1 MIEIAKILKP
11 QGIKGEVKAQP
22 LTNLLAVFNNVE
34 SCIVGGKVLSIEK
47 VSIRQ
52 GFLYIKFKEI
62 SSRNLAEELRNLSM
76 KVDKSLL
83 EEVKDDEDFLIDD
96 LIGMLLYDL
105 DGNFVGQIVDV
116 ESYGSVDNLIIE
128 KEGRQIQAPFI
139 NGVFIKDGDKLKVD
153 KARFDEV
160 AIWK

>member
-1 MIEIAKILKP
+1 M
-11 QGIKGEVKAQP
+11 
-22 LTNLLAVFNNVE
+22 
-34 SCIVGGKVLSIEK
+34 
-47 VSIRQ
+47 
-52 GFLYIKFKEI
+52 
-62 SSRNLAEELRNLSM
+62 AEELRNLSI

-116 ESYGSVDNLIIE
+116 ESFGSVDNLIIE

-139 NGVFIKDGDKLKVD
+139 DGVFLKDGDKLKVD
-153 KARFDEV
+153 KVRFDEV

>member
-22 LTNLLAVFNNVE
+22 LTNLLAVFNNIK
-34 SCIVGGKVLSIEK
+34 SCFVGTNVLSIEK

-62 SSRNLAEELRNLSM
+62 TTRNLAENLRNLSI
-76 KVDKSLL
+76 KIEKTLLDEAKS
-83 EEVKDDEDFLIDD
+83 EEDFLIED
-96 LIGMLLYDL
+96 LIGMLLYDF
-105 DGNFVGQIVDV
+105 DGNYVGQIVDV

-128 KEGRQIQAPFI
+128 KDGRQIQAPFI
-139 NGVFIKDGDKLKVD
+139 ESVFIKDGDRLKVD
-153 KARFDEV
+153 KNRFDEV
-160 AIWK
+160 AI

>member
-22 LTNLLAVFNNVE
+22 LTNLLAVFNNIK
-34 SCIVGGKVLSIEK
+34 SCFVGTNVLSIEK

-62 SSRNLAEELRNLSM
+62 TTRNLAENLRNLSI
-76 KVDKSLL
+76 KIEKTLLDEAKS
-83 EEVKDDEDFLIDD
+83 EEDFLIED
-96 LIGMLLYDL
+96 LMGMLLYDF
-105 DGNFVGQIVDV
+105 DGNYVGQIVDV

-128 KEGRQIQAPFI
+128 KDGRQIQAPFI
-139 NGVFIKDGDKLKVD
+139 ESVFIKDGDRLKVD
-153 KARFDEV
+153 KNRFDEV
-160 AIWK
+160 AIWE

>member
-22 LTNLLAVFNNVE
+22 LTNLLAVFNNIK
-34 SCIVGGKVLSIEK
+34 SCFVGTNVLSVEK

-62 SSRNLAEELRNLSM
+62 TTRNLAENLRNLSI
-76 KVDKSLL
+76 KIEKTLLDEAKS
-83 EEVKDDEDFLIDD
+83 EEDFLIED
-96 LIGMLLYDL
+96 LIGMLLYDF
-105 DGNFVGQIVDV
+105 DGNYVGQIVDV

-128 KEGRQIQAPFI
+128 KDGRQIQAPFI
-139 NGVFIKDGDKLKVD
+139 ESVFIKDGDRLKVD
-153 KARFDEV
+153 KNRFDEV
-160 AIWK
+160 AI

>member
-22 LTNLLAVFNNVE
+22 LTNLLAVFNNIK
-34 SCIVGGKVLSIEK
+34 SCFVGTNVLSVEK

-62 SSRNLAEELRNLSM
+62 TTRNLAENLRNLSI
-76 KVDKSLL
+76 KIEKTLLDEAKS
-83 EEVKDDEDFLIDD
+83 EEDFLIED
-96 LIGMLLYDL
+96 LIGMLLYDF
-105 DGNFVGQIVDV
+105 DGNYVGQIVDV

-128 KEGRQIQAPFI
+128 KDGRQIQAPFI
-139 NGVFIKDGDKLKVD
+139 ESVFIKDGDRLKVD
-153 KARFDEV
+153 KNRFDEV
-160 AIWK
+160 AIWE

>member
-22 LTNLLAVFNNVE
+22 LTNLLAVFNNIK
-34 SCIVGGKVLSIEK
+34 SCFVGTNVLSIEK

-62 SSRNLAEELRNLSM
+62 TTRNLAENLRNLSI
-76 KVDKSLL
+76 KIEKTLLDEAKS
-83 EEVKDDEDFLIDD
+83 EEDFLIED
-96 LIGMLLYDL
+96 LIGMLLYDF
-105 DGNFVGQIVDV
+105 DGNYVGQIVDV

-128 KEGRQIQAPFI
+128 KDGRQIQAPFI
-139 NGVFIKDGDKLKVD
+139 ESVFIKDGDRLKVD
-153 KARFDEV
+153 KNRFDEV
-160 AIWK
+160 AIWE

>member
-22 LTNLLAVFNNVE
+22 LTNLLAVFNNIK
-34 SCIVGGKVLSIEK
+34 SCFVGTNVLSIEK

-62 SSRNLAEELRNLSM
+62 TTRNLAENLRNLSI
-76 KVDKSLL
+76 KIEKTLLDEAKS
-83 EEVKDDEDFLIDD
+83 EEDFLIED
-96 LIGMLLYDL
+96 LMGMLLYDF
-105 DGNFVGQIVDV
+105 DGNYVGQIVDV

-128 KEGRQIQAPFI
+128 KDGRQIQAPFI
-139 NGVFIKDGDKLKVD
+139 ESVFIKDGDRLKVD
-153 KARFDEV
+153 KNRFDEV
-160 AIWK
+160 AI